1 MQQIYALVCYL
12 YRMNFL
18 AHLFLSGEL
27 SEIMVGN
34 FIADSV
40 KGNAI
45 HDFSEGIQKGIKIH
59 RAIDTFTD
67 SHTEMQK
74 SIIRLRERYK
84 KYAPVITDIF
94 YDHFLAINWD
104 NYSVVSLR
112 EYTNSVYKYLG
123 EYYSFFP
130 DRSKQFYD
138 YMIKYDILF
147 AYTKIEG
154 IEKVMQGMSR
164 RTHFVSG
171 METATEELVK
181 NYTDFEKDFK
191 LFFPHI
197 QVYVQEIK
205 K

>member
-1 MQQIYALVCYL
+1 
-12 YRMNFL
+12 MNFL
-18 AHLFLSGEL
+18 AHLFLSDEP

-40 KGNAI
+40 KGNAMN
-45 HDFSEGIQKGIKIH
+45 DFTEGIQKGIKLH

-67 SHTEMQK
+67 SHVEMQK

-94 YDHFLAINWD
+94 YDHFLAVNWND
-104 NYSVVSLR
+104 YSAVSLR

-123 EYYSFFP
+123 QHYAVFP
-130 DRSKQFYD
+130 ERSKQFYD

-164 RTHFVSG
+164 RAHFVSG
-171 METATEELVK
+171 METAAEELVK
-181 NYTDFEKDFK
+181 NYADFDRDFK
-191 LFFPHI
+191 TFFPELQAH
-197 QVYVQEIK
+197 VQELIK
-205 K
+205 

>member
-1 MQQIYALVCYL
+1 
-12 YRMNFL
+12 MNFL
-18 AHLFLSGEL
+18 AHLFLSNEP

-45 HDFSEGIQKGIKIH
+45 YDFTEGIQKGIKIH

-67 SHTEMQK
+67 THAETQK
-74 SIIRLRERYK
+74 SIIRLRDRYK

-94 YDHFLAINWD
+94 YDHFLAINWN
-104 NYSVVSLR
+104 NYSNVSLR

-123 EYYSFFP
+123 EYYVIFP
-130 DRSKQFYD
+130 ERSKQFYN

-147 AYTKIEG
+147 VYTKIEG

-164 RTHFVSG
+164 RAHFVSG
-171 METATEELVK
+171 METATEELIK
-181 NYTDFEKDFK
+181 NYTDFQADFK
-191 LFFPHI
+191 AFFP
-197 QVYVQEIK
+197 YLQEHVRGLSK
-205 K
+205 SK